1 MKNFFKQAIVR
12 KPTQSMVN
20 GITDA
25 ELGKPIYDK
34 ALEQHSKYVQ
44 ALKDCGLLVKVLDSN
59 EKYPDACFVE
69 DIAVCTPEC
78 AIITYPGAPA
88 RTGEIDG
95 IESVLRK
102 FYQNI
107 EEIIFPGNLDG
118 GDIMMVGDHYYIGLS
133 ERTNIHGANQLIS
146 ILEDYDMSGSVVEM
160 NEMLHLKTGI
170 NYIENGNFL
179 VSGEFIDHPVFAEL
193 NKLIVPEEEAYAA
206 NSLWINDKVIMPA
219 GYPKTRKLIEDLGY
233 KIIEVDTS
241 EFRKLDG
248 GLSCLSLR
256 F

>member
-1 MKNFFKQAIVR
+1 MTTHFKQAIVR
-12 KPTQSMVN
+12 KPTHSMVD
-20 GITDA
+20 GITEA
-25 ELGKPIYDK
+25 GLGVPVYEK
-34 ALEQHSKYVQ
+34 ALEQHANYVQ
-44 ALKDCGLLVKVLDSN
+44 ALKDCGLLVKVLESN
-59 EKYPDACFVE
+59 EKYPDSCFVE

-95 IESVLRK
+95 IENVLSK

-118 GDIMMVGDHYYIGLS
+118 GDIMMVDDHYFIGVS
-133 ERTNIHGANQLIS
+133 DRTNIHGANQLIS
-146 ILEDYDMSGSVVEM
+146 ILEDFGLSGSIVELKD
-160 NEMLHLKTGI
+160 MLHLKTGI

-179 VSGEFIDHPVFAEL
+179 VTGEFIDHPAFADL
-193 NKLIVPEEEAYAA
+193 KKHIVPEDEAYAA
-206 NSLWINDKVIMPA
+206 NSLWINDKVIAPA
-219 GYPKTRKLIEDLGY
+219 GYPKTRKMIEELGY
-233 KIIEVDTS
+233 EIIEVDVS